1 MARPRLQVRAKE
13 EQPLS
18 ISMRKL
24 GVLAIMAALLV
35 VLAALRPT
43 AQTPVA
49 QADLGSPGGITALP
63 SAAPAIPGVANQGI
77 PAIIGTGQPA
87 IVAVFCQPSPASLLP
102 WATGPC
108 SEVQENT
115 GTVDTFGWIKFQLT
129 QVYPTPGA
137 VPGLSFDASGSDSLT
152 VTDNAGADMDAST
165 GLVAVGLTAAAA
177 TQGGTQ
183 GVNEI
188 VKVTATD
195 ETGDVRTVTIVVVDT
210 MLAWGP
216 TGAISTASQEQ
227 PVAVSYHCPVTGRA
241 PISGTSAT
249 LAEGMTADGD
259 GLQGLDDMYDG
270 LYWFVGPSSGWGS
283 TTLMGDADYADVW
296 CGGNTGSMFDDF
308 VDFTTD
314 KGMFSIDPGAVALQ
328 QNSVSLAFPIG
339 YFYPPSLDYDCGE
352 GKNIDT
358 FDIDSL
364 SVWGAFLPFFIN
376 ASLSPSLEG
385 GCDLDGWRNGVVT
398 TQLLGNG
405 EAGVATITA
414 QQGGGVSP
422 VRTVNV
428 TFEGEAA
435 MSLFITAPA
444 SIGLTGDNFTVFLV
458 DQDGRPIG
466 DESVQCTVEPAGG
479 ALALLNQT
487 GTTGAIG
494 SGNDGKVTF
503 TLIPTGASVLAGAKL
518 TITCVLDSDR
528 SVKATTDVSLSMTP
542 NLETLDLVEGC
553 NPFAATWPD
562 GTAIDTVAGG
572 VTPAD
577 ALSAIWK
584 FDPASKSWMGY
595 SPAAPAD
602 VNNLASVDRLDAIFI
617 CVSAAAKVARPV
629 I

>member
-1 MARPRLQVRAKE
+1 
-13 EQPLS
+13 LS
-18 ISMRKL
+18 ISIRKL
-24 GVLAIMAALLV
+24 GVLAVLAALLV

-43 AQTPVA
+43 AQTPVV
-49 QADLGSPGGITALP
+49 QADLGAPGGITALP
-63 SAAPAIPGVANQGI
+63 SAVPALPGVANQQI

-87 IVAVFCQPSPASLLP
+87 IVGVFCQPPPGSILP
-102 WATGPC
+102 FVTGPC
-108 SEVQENT
+108 SEVQES
-115 GTVDTFGWIKFQLT
+115 GPMVDGFGWIKLQLT
-129 QVYPTPGA
+129 QIYPVAGA
-137 VPGLSFDASGSDSLT
+137 VPGLTFDASGSDSLT
-152 VTDNAGADMDAST
+152 VTDNGGADMDAAV
-165 GLVAVGLTAAAA
+165 GVVGVGLTAAAA

-195 ETGDVRTVTIVVVDT
+195 ETGDVRTTQIVVIDT

-241 PISGTSAT
+241 AISNASAQF
-249 LAEGMTADGD
+249 AEGIVADGD
-259 GLQGLDDMYDG
+259 NSQGLDDMWDAY
-270 LYWFVGPSSGWGS
+270 YWFTGPSAGWGS

-296 CGGNTGSMFDDF
+296 CGGNTGSLFDDF

-314 KGMFSIDPGAVALQ
+314 KGLFSIDPGAVALQ
-328 QNSVSLAFPIG
+328 DASVNLGVGLG
-339 YFYPPSLDYDCGE
+339 YFYPPSIDYDCGE

-358 FDIDSL
+358 FDIDAL
-364 SVWGAFLPFFIN
+364 SVYGAFLFGWPPGATF
-376 ASLSPSLEG
+376 EG

-405 EAGVATITA
+405 EAGVATVTG

-466 DESVQCTVEPAGG
+466 DETVQCTVDPAGG
-479 ALALLNQT
+479 ALTLLNQT

-494 SGNDGKVTF
+494 SGSDGQVTF

-528 SVKATTDVSLSMTP
+528 SVKATTDVSLTTTP
-542 NLETLDLVEGC
+542 NLETIDLVEGC

-562 GTAIDTVAGG
+562 GTAIDTVAGA

-595 SPAAPAD
+595 SPTAPAD

-617 CVSAAAKVARPV
+617 CVSAAAEVARPV

>member
-1 MARPRLQVRAKE
+1 
-13 EQPLS
+13 
-18 ISMRKL
+18 
-24 GVLAIMAALLV
+24 VLAVLAALLV

-49 QADLGSPGGITALP
+49 QADLGSPGGIAALP
-63 SAAPAIPGVANQGI
+63 SAAPALPGVFNQGY

-87 IVAVFCQPSPASLLP
+87 LVAVFCATAGSYLP
-102 WATGPC
+102 WSSAGC
-108 SEVQENT
+108 SEVQES
-115 GTVDTFGWIKFQLT
+115 GPMVDGFGWVSLKLT
-129 QVYPTPGA
+129 QVYPTPGG
-137 VPGLSFDASGSDSLT
+137 VPGATFDATGSDTLV
-152 VTDNAGADMDAST
+152 VTDNSGADMDYAT
-165 GLVAVGLTAAAA
+165 GVIGVEVHAAAA

-183 GVNEI
+183 GLNEL

-195 ETGDVRTVTIVVVDT
+195 ETGDVRTVGIVVVDT

-216 TGAISTASQEQ
+216 TMQISTASQEQ
-227 PVAVSYHCPVTGRA
+227 PVFVSYHCPVLGRTSGL
-241 PISGTSAT
+241 SGTSAT
-249 LAEGMTADGD
+249 YAEANVADDD
-259 GLQGLDDMYDG
+259 GVQGLDDMYDG
-270 LYWFVGPSSGWGS
+270 YYWYSGPSWGWGS
-283 TTLMGDADYADVW
+283 NTLLEDEDIPDVW

-308 VDFTTD
+308 VDFSTD
-314 KGMFSIDPGAVALQ
+314 KGILTVDPPAAAI
-328 QNSVSLAFPIG
+328 QNNAVSLAFPMG
-339 YFYPPSLDYDCGE
+339 YFYPPILDVDCGE

-358 FDIDSL
+358 FDIDALAS
-364 SVWGAFLPFFIN
+364 WGGYYWNWPFPTVF
-376 ASLSPSLEG
+376 EG

-398 TQLLGNG
+398 TQLVGMG
-405 EAGVATITA
+405 DVGVATVTA

-435 MSLFITAPA
+435 KSLFITAPA

-466 DESVQCTVEPAGG
+466 DETVQCTVDPAGG

-487 GTTGAIG
+487 GTTGAIL
-494 SGNDGKVTF
+494 SGNDGKITF

-528 SVKATTDVSLSMTP
+528 SVKASADVTLSTTP
-542 NLETLDLVEGC
+542 NLETKDLVEGC
-553 NPFAATWPD
+553 NPIAATWAN
-562 GTAIDTVAGG
+562 GTKIDTVAGA

-584 FDPASKSWMGY
+584 FDPATKSWMGY
-595 SPAAPAD
+595 SPTAPAD
-602 VNNLASVDRLDAIFI
+602 VNNLASVDRLDAIFF